1 MVVCTPRRG
10 KSCRCRRWYC
20 YRINPHS
27 QFVRSRRVVI
37 LEVMTDHFSSHTIYL
52 MLLITAFALVL
63 TFGFLVLLRAFPRQ
77 ILHITL
83 ILTILYSLGIAIWYF
98 TQGYYSGAIVF
109 ALFFI
114 IFCFAYFGYRCARP
128 PFYVSS
134 YTQLTSSNAQGPHTS
149 SCEVH
154 RSRCGYRKA
163 PQGRR
168 LRNCYRLHASTSR
181 SGRMA
186 CIHNRRHL
194 HSLGEPTMPE
204 Q

>member
-1 MVVCTPRRG
+1 
-10 KSCRCRRWYC
+10 
-20 YRINPHS
+20 
-27 QFVRSRRVVI
+27 
-37 LEVMTDHFSSHTIYL
+37 MTDHFSSHTIYL

-128 PFYVSS
+128 PFYVSP
-134 YTQLTSSNAQGPHTS
+134 YTQLTSSNA
-149 SCEVH
+149 
-154 RSRCGYRKA
+154 
-163 PQGRR
+163 
-168 LRNCYRLHASTSR
+168 
-181 SGRMA
+181 
-186 CIHNRRHL
+186 
-194 HSLGEPTMPE
+194 
-204 Q
+204 

>member
-1 MVVCTPRRG
+1 MVVCTPRPG
-10 KSCRCRRWYC
+10 KSRRCRRWYC
-20 YRINPHS
+20 HRINSHS
-27 QFVRSRRVVI
+27 QFVRSRRLVV
-37 LEVMTDHFSSHTIYL
+37 LDLMTDYFTSHTIYL

-98 TQGYYSGAIVF
+98 TQGYYSGAIIF

-114 IFCFAYFGYRCARP
+114 VFCFAYFGYRCVSP
-128 PFYVSS
+128 PFYVSI
-134 YTQLTSSNAQGPHTS
+134 YTQRTSLNDQVPHTPR
-149 SCEVH
+149 CEAH
-154 RSRCGYRKA
+154 RSRRGYRKA

-168 LRNCYRLHASTSR
+168 LRNCHHRHASTSR
-181 SGRMA
+181 SGHLARL
-186 CIHNRRHL
+186 HNRRDL
-194 HSLGEPTMPE
+194 HSLGKPTMPE